1 MYQLKV
7 CIVSDRKAN
16 ANDPEE
22 KGTIFVPLQVVK
34 KYRYCCNLI
43 H

>member
-1 MYQLKV
+1 MYQLKL
-7 CIVSDRKAN
+7 CIVT
-16 ANDPEE
+16 E
-22 KGTIFVPLQVVK
+22 KLMQMILKKKEQSLVQVVK